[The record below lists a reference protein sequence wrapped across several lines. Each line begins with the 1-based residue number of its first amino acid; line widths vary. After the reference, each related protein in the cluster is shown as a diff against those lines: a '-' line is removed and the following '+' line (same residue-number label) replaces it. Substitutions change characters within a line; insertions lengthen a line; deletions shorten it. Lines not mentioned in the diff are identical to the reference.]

1 MHNINIVK
9 DMLKAGVYN
18 EQLQN
23 IYNCTDSETEF
34 YAKRYI
40 RVIDNFESTFG
51 KKESIALFS
60 APGRTEIGG
69 NHTDHQH
76 GCVIAGSVNLDVI
89 AAAAP
94 NGTNVVRIKSEGYP
108 MDIIK
113 LDELEIKEDEFETA
127 AALIRGIIKKFVDLG
142 YSVGGFDA
150 YTVSN
155 VLKGSGL
162 SSSAAF
168 EVLVGTV
175 INGLF
180 ANGEVDATEIAKF
193 GKFAENIYYNKP
205 SGLMDQMASSV
216 GSMVFI
222 DFKSTEKPV
231 VEKLEFDLKK
241 HGHALCMAW

>member
-94 NGTNVVRIKSEGYP
+94 NG
-108 MDIIK
+108 
-113 LDELEIKEDEFETA
+113 
-127 AALIRGIIKKFVDLG
+127 
-142 YSVGGFDA
+142 
-150 YTVSN
+150 
-155 VLKGSGL
+155 
-162 SSSAAF
+162 
-168 EVLVGTV
+168 
-175 INGLF
+175 
-180 ANGEVDATEIAKF
+180 
-193 GKFAENIYYNKP
+193 NKCCP
-205 SGLMDQMASSV
+205 D
-216 GSMVFI
+216 
-222 DFKSTEKPV
+222 
-231 VEKLEFDLKK
+231 
-241 HGHALCMAW
+241 

>member
-94 NGTNVVRIKSEGYP
+94 NGTNVVRLSPKVIRWILLNLMNWKSRR
-108 MDIIK
+108 M
-113 LDELEIKEDEFETA
+113 
-127 AALIRGIIKKFVDLG
+127 
-142 YSVGGFDA
+142 
-150 YTVSN
+150 N
-155 VLKGSGL
+155 LKRRRH
-162 SSSAAF
+162 
-168 EVLVGTV
+168 
-175 INGLF
+175 LF
-180 ANGEVDATEIAKF
+180 AE
-193 GKFAENIYYNKP
+193 
-205 SGLMDQMASSV
+205 L
-216 GSMVFI
+216 
-222 DFKSTEKPV
+222 
-231 VEKLEFDLKK
+231 
-241 HGHALCMAW
+241 